1 MYELKIVYLCTE
13 DILITIVALG
23 THVAV
28 RLKFFLHRSSIT
40 INTVFRYPARFDI
53 VQAKFGIDLIRMK
66 DVDKMKHHMET
77 YFDASEKGKE
87 LEMTFI
93 GVQEQCE
100 AQNWPEGG
108 VQILNLGHNLLPKSE
123 VCTKNVRIKT
133 ALSIGLTK
141 LVKEVWFFFTVMH
154 HIGEK
159 MRSLLLHILSY
170 FSLKQV
176 ILRNLCAY
184 YTENKSFDVATEYWK
199 KLLTINAEV
208 PSFHLG
214 LVHCLV
220 RLLLKRFLIARL
232 YQASASMLR

>member
-1 MYELKIVYLCTE
+1 
-13 DILITIVALG
+13 
-23 THVAV
+23 
-28 RLKFFLHRSSIT
+28 
-40 INTVFRYPARFDI
+40 
-53 VQAKFGIDLIRMK
+53 MK
-66 DVDKMKHHMET
+66 DIDKMKHHMET

-93 GVQEQCE
+93 GIQEQCE
-100 AQNWPEGG
+100 AQNWSEGG

-133 ALSIGLTK
+133 ALS
-141 LVKEVWFFFTVMH
+141 
-154 HIGEK
+154 
-159 MRSLLLHILSY
+159 MRSLLLHILTC

-184 YTENKSFDVATEYWK
+184 YTENKSFDVATGYWK
-199 KLLTINAEV
+199 KLLTINAKV

-220 RLLLKRFLIARL
+220 RLLLKRFLRARL
-232 YQASASMLR
+232 YQASVSMLP

>member
-1 MYELKIVYLCTE
+1 
-13 DILITIVALG
+13 
-23 THVAV
+23 
-28 RLKFFLHRSSIT
+28 
-40 INTVFRYPARFDI
+40 
-53 VQAKFGIDLIRMK
+53 MK
-66 DVDKMKHHMET
+66 DIDKMKHHMET

-100 AQNWPEGG
+100 SQNWPEGG

-141 LVKEVWFFFTVMH
+141 LVKEVWFFFT
-154 HIGEK
+154 EK
-159 MRSLLLHILSY
+159 MRSLLLHILTC

-220 RLLLKRFLIARL
+220 RLLLKRFLRDRL
-232 YQASASMLR
+232 YQASVSMLR